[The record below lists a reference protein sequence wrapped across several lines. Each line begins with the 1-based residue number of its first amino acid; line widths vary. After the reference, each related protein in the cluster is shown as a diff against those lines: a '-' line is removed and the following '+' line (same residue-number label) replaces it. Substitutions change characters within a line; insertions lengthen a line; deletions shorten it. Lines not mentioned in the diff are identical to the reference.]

1 MPDGCAALPK
11 AHTHHTSTTA
21 IRRRTGRVA
30 RPHVVDPRIPRSHS
44 RSISGHTSAPTH
56 TDCSHPQP
64 HTHNSKN
71 AHPRAHAS
79 PCRVHFTRQPSGC
92 LARAARIVVA
102 SCDRQPSVGGGL
114 RGAQVLQA
122 RAHASPCRVHITR
135 QPSGCSA
142 RAARIV
148 VASCDS
154 HLWAAAFGAPRS
166 SRHLRS
172 FLKTVT
178 FVSPRSAPLD
188 SPRMSLCGGYV
199 PCIRAAFRRSC
210 LMANAHGRKGR
221 WA

>member
-122 RAHASPCRVHITR
+122 LALLLEDRHVRVAAVRAPGLAENELVRRICAMHPRRV
-135 QPSGCSA
+135 SA
-142 RAARIV
+142 IM
-148 VASCDS
+148 
-154 HLWAAAFGAPRS
+154 
-166 SRHLRS
+166 
-172 FLKTVT
+172 
-178 FVSPRSAPLD
+178 LD
-188 SPRMSLCGGYV
+188 GECT
-199 PCIRAAFRRSC
+199 
-210 LMANAHGRKGR
+210 
-221 WA
+221 WT